1 MDKFD
6 GMLSELGRDDFPF
19 PYMRK
24 KAEELGISTSAEL
37 QKFLDHEA
45 YVNSVADA
53 LPYNI
58 RKQGDAYRRKVA
70 EEIIGRM

>member
-6 GMLSELGRDDFPF
+6 GMLNELGMDDFPF

-24 KAEELGISTSAEL
+24 KAEAQGISSSAEL
-37 QKFLDHEA
+37 QKFLDYEE

-58 RKQGDAYRRKVA
+58 RKQGDEYRRKVA